1 MAAGWLAAAD
11 SAGIRV
17 PEDLS
22 ITGFDDSSI
31 ATVVWPPLTALRQP
45 VSHMAAAAVDALVQS
60 SDGALPAETRIVAHR
75 IVERGTTAS

>member
-11 SAGIRV
+11 SAGIWV

-31 ATVVWPPLTALRQP
+31 ATVVWPPLTTLRQP
-45 VSHMAAAAVDALVQS
+45 VSDMAAAAVDALVQS
-60 SDGALPAETRIVAHR
+60 SDGALPAEIRIVAHR
-75 IVERGTTAS
+75 IIERGTTAG